1 MTESVWSFW
10 ILSFIGAAS
19 FSAQQLGPY
28 CDVSHFCDYSSK
40 DLDAIPS
47 GLTDDVTGLNLA
59 SNSIKQVSKMDLK
72 FVVNLRTLLLHSNRI
87 QTIDEDAFRVL
98 VKLEHLDLS
107 KNNLTHLS
115 PSWFRHLLSLQRLN
129 IKGNKY
135 LDLGETPLFSDLQ
148 NLRFLYLGNDG
159 YFSTLQKQDFEG
171 ISILEELEIE
181 AQNLGHYEQGSLKS
195 IKRIDH
201 IILNAHS
208 PISLISITNDTTDSV
223 VCFELR
229 NIQFLD
235 NSYLYQFHPLGSASV
250 QKVILRN
257 VVLSDFSV
265 GGIAPIFAGLNQLH
279 ELEVVDSKFSGVGN
293 MYNLQTLHSTGA
305 LEVITIR
312 NLTIDLF
319 YSFTDLSSVIHLVD
333 KIVRLTIENANVYL
347 VPCKLAQSFHSL
359 EYLDLSV
366 NLLQDLT
373 LRYSFCE
380 NDVSKLA
387 FPKLQ
392 TLNIS
397 RNALSDLGAVA
408 TSVAHL
414 VNFTT
419 LDVSRN
425 NFGRMPEL
433 CTWPQSLKFFNIS
446 GCKISRLTACIPQS
460 LEVLDVSNNNLNDFR
475 LSLPQL
481 QVLYITN
488 NKLTT
493 LPDAAFIPSVRFMEV
508 GGNKLM
514 DFSKEQLGKFAEL
527 EMLDARN
534 NSFSCSC
541 QFISFVRSQEELS
554 KVLVGWPENYICDS
568 PSTAKGKQVQV
579 AQLSLTEC
587 HRTLVVSLIC
597 ILMLV
602 MLMVVAVLCYKLHAI
617 WYMKMTWA
625 WLQAKRKPCRDHNKE
640 ICYDAFVSY
649 SEHDSEWVENVM
661 VQELEQANP
670 PFKLCLHKRD
680 FIAGK
685 WIVDNIIDS
694 IEKSYKTLFVLSKHF
709 VQSEWCKYE
718 LDFSHFRLFD
728 ENNDAAILILL
739 EPIPEQTIPKRFCKL
754 RKLMNTKTY
763 LEWPRD
769 DKQEQI
775 FWFNLKVALKSE

>member
-1 MTESVWSFW
+1 MIKSIWSFW
-10 ILSFIGAAS
+10 VLSVVGAAS
-19 FSAQQLGPY
+19 PSAQELGP
-28 CDVSHFCDYSSK
+28 FCNASNFCNYSSK
-40 DLDAIPS
+40 ALDAIPS
-47 GLTDDVTGLNLA
+47 GLTDDITGLNLA
-59 SNSIKQVSKMDLK
+59 SNSIEQVSKMDLK
-72 FVVNLRTLLLHSNRI
+72 FAVNLRTLLLHSNRI
-87 QTIDEDAFRVL
+87 HTIDDDAFHFL
-98 VKLEHLDLS
+98 GKLEHLDLS

-115 PSWFRHLLSLQRLN
+115 PSWFRHLPSLHWLN

-135 LDLGETPLFSDLQ
+135 LDLGEAPLFSNLQ
-148 NLRFLYLGNDG
+148 KLKFLYLGNDG
-159 YFSTLQKQDFEG
+159 YFSTLRKQDFEG
-171 ISILEELEIE
+171 ISVLEELEIE
-181 AQNLGHYEQGSLKS
+181 AQNLGQYEQGSLKS
-195 IKRIDH
+195 IKHINH
-201 IILNAHS
+201 IILNVRS
-208 PISLISITNDTTDSV
+208 PVSLIPITRDITNSV

-229 NIQFLD
+229 NIQFL
-235 NSYLYQFHPLGSASV
+235 NNPYPSQFDPLGPVIV

-257 VVLSDFSV
+257 VALSDYSI
-265 GGIAPIFAGLNQLH
+265 GDIAPILAGLNQLH
-279 ELEVVDSKFSGVGN
+279 ELEVVDSTFSGVGR
-293 MYNLQTLHSTGA
+293 MRGMSGLHSVGA
-305 LEVITIR
+305 LEVLTIR
-312 NLTIDLF
+312 NLTIDQF
-319 YSFTDLSSVIHLVD
+319 FSFTDFSDVAHLVD
-333 KIVRLTIENANVYL
+333 KIVRLTIENAKVYL
-347 VPCKLAQSFHSL
+347 VPPNLSQSFHSL

-373 LRYSFCE
+373 VQFSFSG
-380 NDVSKLA
+380 NA

-397 RNALSDLGAVA
+397 RNAFSDLGAIA
-408 TSVAHL
+408 KSIAHL
-414 VNFTT
+414 VNLTT
-419 LDVSRN
+419 LDVSWN
-425 NFGRMPEL
+425 NFGRMPGS
-433 CTWPQSLKFFNIS
+433 CTWPQSLKFLNIS
-446 GCKISRLTACIPQS
+446 GCKISRLTTCIPQS

-481 QVLYITN
+481 RELYIKN

-493 LPDAAFIPSVRFMEV
+493 LPDAAFIPSVRFMEMRE
-508 GGNKLM
+508 NKLM
-514 DFSKEQLGKFAEL
+514 DFSKEQLGKFAQL
-527 EMLDARN
+527 EMLDTCH
-534 NSFSCSC
+534 NSFRCSC
-541 QFISFVRSQEELS
+541 EFLSFVQSQEGIA
-554 KVLVGWPENYICDS
+554 KVLAGWPENYICDS
-568 PSTAKGKQVQV
+568 PTTAKGKQIQV

-602 MLMVVAVLCYKLHAI
+602 MLMVVAILCYKLHAI
-617 WYMKMTWA
+617 WYIKMTWA
-625 WLQAKRKPCRDHNKE
+625 WLQAKRKPRRDHNKE

-680 FIAGK
+680 FMPGK

-694 IEKSYKTLFVLSKHF
+694 IEKSYKTLFVLSEHF

-739 EPIPEQTIPKRFCKL
+739 EPIPEQTVPKRFCKL

-769 DKQEQI
+769 DKHQPI
-775 FWFNLKVALKSE
+775 FWFNLRAALKS

>member
-1 MTESVWSFW
+1 MIKSAWSFW
-10 ILSFIGAAS
+10 VLSVVGAAS
-19 FSAQQLGPY
+19 LSAEYPHPF
-28 CDVSHFCDYSSK
+28 CDASHFCNYSAMA
-40 DLDAIPS
+40 LDAIPS
-47 GLTDDVTGLNLA
+47 DITEDITGLNLA
-59 SNSIKQVSKMDLK
+59 SNAIEQVSEIDLK
-72 FVVNLRTLLLHSNRI
+72 FAVKLRTLLLHSNRI
-87 QTIDEDAFRVL
+87 QTINDDAFRFL

-107 KNNLTHLS
+107 KNYLTHLS
-115 PSWFRHLLSLQRLN
+115 PSWFRHLSSLQQLN

-135 LDLGETPLFSDLQ
+135 SDLGGTPLFSNLQ
-148 NLRFLYLGNDG
+148 NLRFLCMGNDG
-159 YFSTLQKQDFEG
+159 YFSTLRKQDFEG

-181 AQNLGHYEQGSLKS
+181 AQNLGQYEQGSLKS

-201 IILNAHS
+201 IILNVHPPAILTQITHD
-208 PISLISITNDTTDSV
+208 ITNSV

-229 NIQFLD
+229 NIQSL
-235 NSYLYQFHPLGSASV
+235 NNPSMNQFYPLASAVV

-257 VVLSDFSV
+257 VMLSDYSV
-265 GGIAPIFAGLNQLH
+265 EEIAPIFTGLNQLN
-279 ELEVVDSKFSGVGN
+279 ELEVVDSTFSGNGN
-293 MYNLQTLHSTGA
+293 MNELRVLQSAGA
-305 LEVITIR
+305 LNVITIR
-312 NLTIDLF
+312 NLTIDRF
-319 YSFTDLSSVIHLVD
+319 YSFSDLSSVTHLVD
-333 KIVRLTIENANVYL
+333 KLVRLTIENSKVFM
-347 VPCKLAQSFHSL
+347 VPCLLSQSFHSL
-359 EYLDLSV
+359 EYLDFSV
-366 NLLQDLT
+366 NLLQELT
-373 LRYSFCE
+373 LQHSFC
-380 NDVSKLA
+380 VKA
-387 FPKLQ
+387 FPKLR

-397 RNALSDLGAVA
+397 RNALSDIGTVA

-425 NFGRMPEL
+425 NFRQMPKL
-433 CTWPQSLKFFNIS
+433 CTWPQSLKFLNIS
-446 GCKISRLTACIPQS
+446 GCKINRLTTCIPQS
-460 LEVLDVSNNNLNDFR
+460 LEVLDVSNNNLNDFK
-475 LSLPQL
+475 LSLPKL
-481 QVLYITN
+481 RELYITN

-493 LPDAAFIPSVRFMEV
+493 LPDATFLPSVQLMVVRE
-508 GGNKLM
+508 NKLM
-514 DFSKEQLGKFAEL
+514 DFYKEQLGKFTQL
-527 EMLDARN
+527 EMLDTRT
-534 NSFSCSC
+534 NSFRCSC
-541 QFISFVRSQEELS
+541 QFLSFVQGQERIS

-568 PSTAKGKQVQV
+568 PSAVKGKQVQD

-587 HRTLVVSLIC
+587 HRTMVVTLVC

-602 MLMVVAVLCYKLHAI
+602 MLMVVAILCYKLHAI

-625 WLQAKRKPCRDHNKE
+625 WLQAKRKPRRDLNKE

-680 FIAGK
+680 FMPGK

-694 IEKSYKTLFVLSKHF
+694 IEKSYKTLFVLSEHF

-739 EPIPEQTIPKRFCKL
+739 EPIPTQTIPKRFCKL

-769 DKQEQI
+769 DNQQQI
-775 FWFNLKVALKSE
+775 FWFNLRTALNS

>member
-1 MTESVWSFW
+1 MIKSVWSFW
-10 ILSFIGAAS
+10 VLSVVGAAS
-19 FSAQQLGPY
+19 LSAQHLRR
-28 CDVSHFCDYSSK
+28 FCDASYFCNYSAMA
-40 DLDAIPS
+40 LDAIPS
-47 GLTDDVTGLNLA
+47 GLTDDITGLNLA
-59 SNSIKQVSKMDLK
+59 SNAIEQVSKMDLK
-72 FVVNLRTLLLHSNRI
+72 FAVNLRTLLLHSNRI
-87 QTIDEDAFRVL
+87 QTINDDAFRFL

-115 PSWFRHLLSLQRLN
+115 PSWFSHLSSLRQLN

-135 LDLGETPLFSDLQ
+135 SHLGGTPLFSDLQ
-148 NLRFLYLGNDG
+148 KLRFLYLGNDA
-159 YFSTLQKQDFEG
+159 YFSTLRKQDFEG

-181 AQNLGHYEQGSLKS
+181 AQSLRQYEQGSLKS
-195 IKRIDH
+195 IGHIDH
-201 IILNAHS
+201 IILNVHS
-208 PISLISITNDTTDSV
+208 PHTLIQITHDITNSV

-229 NIQFLD
+229 NIQSL
-235 NSYLYQFHPLGSASV
+235 NSSYLRQFSLGSAAV

-257 VVLSDFSV
+257 VVLSDYSA
-265 GGIAPIFAGLNQLH
+265 GEIALILSGLSQLH
-279 ELEVVDSKFSGVGN
+279 ELEVVDSRFTGVGN
-293 MYNLQTLHSTGA
+293 LKELQGLHSAGT
-305 LEVITIR
+305 LEVITVR
-312 NLTIDLF
+312 NLTSDLF
-319 YSFTDLSSVIHLVD
+319 FSVTDFSTVRHLLD
-333 KIVRLTIENANVYL
+333 KIVRLTFENTKVFM
-347 VPCKLAQSFHSL
+347 VPCELSKSFHSL
-359 EYLDLSV
+359 EYLDFSV

-373 LRYSFCE
+373 MDFSFCM
-380 NDVSKLA
+380 NS
-387 FPKLQ
+387 FPKLR

-397 RNALSDLGAVA
+397 QNTLSDLGNVA
-408 TSVAHL
+408 TRLAHL

-419 LDVSRN
+419 LDASRN
-425 NFGRMPEL
+425 NFNRMPKS
-433 CTWPQSLKFFNIS
+433 CTWPQSLKFLNIS
-446 GCKISRLTACIPQS
+446 GCKINSLTTCIPQS
-460 LEVLDVSNNNLNDFR
+460 LEVLDVSSNNLNYFR

-481 QVLYITN
+481 RELYITN

-493 LPDAAFIPSVRFMEV
+493 LPDATFISSVQLMVVRE
-508 GGNKLM
+508 NKLV
-514 DFSKEQLGKFAEL
+514 DFSEEQLGKFVQL
-527 EMLDARN
+527 EMLDACT

-541 QFISFVRSQEELS
+541 QFLSFVQSGEGIS

-568 PSTAKGKQVQV
+568 PSTVKGKQVQV

-587 HRTLVVSLIC
+587 HRTLVVFLIC

-602 MLMVVAVLCYKLHAI
+602 MLMVVAILCYKLHAI

-625 WLQAKRKPCRDHNKE
+625 WLQAKRKPRRDLNKE

-649 SEHDSEWVENVM
+649 SEHDSGWVENVM

-680 FIAGK
+680 FMPGK

-728 ENNDAAILILL
+728 ENNDAAVLILL
-739 EPIPEQTIPKRFCKL
+739 EPIQEQTIPKRFCKL
-754 RKLMNTKTY
+754 RRLMNTKTY

-769 DKQEQI
+769 DNQQQI
-775 FWFNLKVALKSE
+775 FWFNLRTALKS

>member
-279 ELEVVDSKFSGVGN
+279 ELE
-293 MYNLQTLHSTGA
+293 
-305 LEVITIR
+305 
-312 NLTIDLF
+312 
-319 YSFTDLSSVIHLVD
+319 
-333 KIVRLTIENANVYL
+333 
-347 VPCKLAQSFHSL
+347 
-359 EYLDLSV
+359 
-366 NLLQDLT
+366 
-373 LRYSFCE
+373 
-380 NDVSKLA
+380 
-387 FPKLQ
+387 
-392 TLNIS
+392 
-397 RNALSDLGAVA
+397 
-408 TSVAHL
+408 
-414 VNFTT
+414 
-419 LDVSRN
+419 
-425 NFGRMPEL
+425 
-433 CTWPQSLKFFNIS
+433 
-446 GCKISRLTACIPQS
+446 S